1 MISDIYGWYWS
12 KTLYVHYMEINGDG
26 TDDGQTNDEQG
37 NIELLS
43 LWILD
48 GSVLQKSTKMDFYP
62 NLWQNLV
69 RCSPKLIKVVPAY
82 MKQ

>member
-26 TDDGQTNDEQG
+26 TDAGQTNDEQG

-43 LWILD
+43 LWILE
-48 GSVLQKSTKMDFYP
+48 GPVLQKSAQKKDF
-62 NLWQNLV
+62 L
-69 RCSPKLIKVVPAY
+69 PKFVAKSCAMFP
-82 MKQ
+82 KTN

>member
-26 TDDGQTNDEQG
+26 TDAGQTNDEQG

-48 GSVLQKSTKMDFYP
+48 GSVLQKSTKKGF
-62 NLWQNLV
+62 L
-69 RCSPKLIKVVPAY
+69 PKFVAKSCAMFP
-82 MKQ
+82 KTN

>member
-26 TDDGQTNDEQG
+26 TDAGQTNDEQG

-43 LWILD
+43 LWILECP
-48 GSVLQKSTKMDFYP
+48 VLQKSTQNKDF
-62 NLWQNLV
+62 L
-69 RCSPKLIKVVPAY
+69 PKFVAKSCAMFP
-82 MKQ
+82 KTN